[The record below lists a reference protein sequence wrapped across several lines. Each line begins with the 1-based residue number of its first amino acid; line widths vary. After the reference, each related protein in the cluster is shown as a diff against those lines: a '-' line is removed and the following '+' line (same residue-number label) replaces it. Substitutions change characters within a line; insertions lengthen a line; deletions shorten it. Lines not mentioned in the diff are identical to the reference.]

1 VTIEPD
7 GASFLVTGEVGTVD
21 LYGDFVLVVFS
32 AQSARQAMILGCCQE
47 VPREARDGF
56 DWYNDPESFGLK
68 AYKLADSDEKGG

>member
-1 VTIEPD
+1 
-7 GASFLVTGEVGTVD
+7 
-21 LYGDFVLVVFS
+21 
-32 AQSARQAMILGCCQE
+32 MILGCCQE